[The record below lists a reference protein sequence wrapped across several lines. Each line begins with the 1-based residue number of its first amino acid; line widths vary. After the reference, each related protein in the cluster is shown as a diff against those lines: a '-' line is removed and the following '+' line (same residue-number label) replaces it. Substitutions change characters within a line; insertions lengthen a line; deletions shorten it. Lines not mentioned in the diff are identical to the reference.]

1 MSQEIGL
8 NFIDKSSIGGDDVV
22 ELCKG
27 EVELNS
33 ISNSDEVGDV
43 LGIATIVVIFLAKE
57 ERGIV
62 VVSGQDIAASL
73 FEGKQFIS
81 DIGTIDASSG

>member
-1 MSQEIGL
+1 M

-73 FEGKQFIS
+73 FEGKQFIG
-81 DIGTIDASSG
+81 DIGAIDTSSG